1 MRRSNRQAWI
11 IAGGLFVSLFFLWGG
26 GYNTSPIFLNALLTA
41 FGWSHSKVSWLPA
54 TLVLAVGVTGPIAGW
69 LLDRIDARIMM
80 ATGAVLSAASFI
92 LASQAA
98 TFNGLLI
105 SYVLLGV
112 GLGTSAWLPAS
123 VVIANW
129 FGERRGT
136 ALGVATAG
144 MESGGMVMALTVGHI
159 ISQYGWRVAYVA
171 LSIPVLVVVLPFLA
185 FVLTGRPPEG
195 DQHEPARSAQPLQ
208 GLDAP
213 NAIRNRFFWMLV
225 LAQLAWGLSAGAVIH
240 IVAYLTGMGYSMQFA
255 TMIFAVLAGLAALG
269 KPVMGLLGDRL
280 GGKNALAI
288 ALLLIAMS
296 HMLLLG
302 VEHEWLII
310 PYLLVVGISI
320 ASPTSLVPLVIA
332 EFAGLKRFG
341 TIYGLI
347 QVFGTIGLFGGP
359 LIAGQLYDL
368 THRYTASFELGALL
382 ALAGATASFLCTGP
396 RFVSMPLTAPA
407 QG

>member
-1 MRRSNRQAWI
+1 
-11 IAGGLFVSLFFLWGG
+11 
-26 GYNTSPIFLNALLTA
+26 
-41 FGWSHSKVSWLPA
+41 
-54 TLVLAVGVTGPIAGW
+54 
-69 LLDRIDARIMM
+69 
-80 ATGAVLSAASFI
+80 
-92 LASQAA
+92 
-98 TFNGLLI
+98 
-105 SYVLLGV
+105 
-112 GLGTSAWLPAS
+112 
-123 VVIANW
+123 
-129 FGERRGT
+129 
-136 ALGVATAG
+136 
-144 MESGGMVMALTVGHI
+144 MVMALTVGHI

-368 THRYTASFELGALL
+368 THRYTASFEVGALI

-396 RFVSMPLTAPA
+396 RLVSMPLTAPA